1 MEKRV
6 IAKAFVLVLIG
17 CLFLLL
23 MLFWAYISSIVL
35 ALLIASAFYPL
46 YARIKKWFGKRE
58 GWASFVLTI
67 FILFILVVPVG
78 GFVATLSNEALDF
91 YHRSKDAVSLKE
103 FRMAFE
109 EDPVW
114 AQRLRKLREV
124 TGIEFNT
131 QTIESLAS
139 SLGRNVGL
147 YLSRQLSA
155 VASNIMHLL
164 LNFFLMMLA
173 IYYILR
179 DGERLKQYILELLP
193 FPAGQQ
199 NLVVSK
205 FREMGRAIIF
215 GNGVN
220 GIIQGIVGGLGFYF
234 FDMGSPILWGTL
246 IGFLAFLP
254 IVGASVVFIPA
265 TLILL
270 IHGEVKM
277 AFSFFVY
284 NASYSLA
291 MEYVVKPRLIGKGMR
306 MNSLLVFFGILG
318 GMKLFGIM
326 GLIYGPLIMTIF
338 FTLAEI
344 YRIEYK
350 EIVS

>member
-1 MEKRV
+1 MERRV

-46 YARIKKWFGKRE
+46 YAKMRNWFGKRE
-58 GWASFVLTI
+58 GYASLVMTI
-67 FILFILVVPVG
+67 FILFVLVVPVG
-78 GFVATLSNEALDF
+78 GFVATLSNEALDL
-91 YHRSKDAVSLKE
+91 YHRSREAVSLKDL
-103 FRMAFE
+103 RQAFE
-109 EDPVW
+109 ENPVW
-114 AQRLRKLREV
+114 AERLRKLKDV

-131 QTIESLAS
+131 QTIEGFAS

-155 VASNIMHLL
+155 IASNIMQLL
-164 LNFFLMMLA
+164 VNFFLMMMTV
-173 IYYILR
+173 YYVLR

-193 FPAGQQ
+193 FPAAQQ

-215 GNGVN
+215 GNGIN
-220 GIIQGIVGGLGFYF
+220 GIIQGIVGGFGFHLF
-234 FDMGSPILWGTL
+234 HMGSPILWGTL

-270 IHGEVKM
+270 IHSEFKI

-284 NASYSLA
+284 NASYSLL
-291 MEYVVKPRLIGKGMR
+291 MEYIVKPRLIGKGMR

-318 GMKLFGIM
+318 GMKVFGIM
-326 GLIYGPLIMTIF
+326 GLVYGPLIMTIF

-350 EIVS
+350 EVVS

>member
-1 MEKRV
+1 MERRV

-23 MLFWAYISSIVL
+23 RLFWAYISSIVL

-58 GWASFVLTI
+58 AWASLVMTF
-67 FILFILVVPVG
+67 FILLVLVVPVA

-91 YHRSKDAVSLKE
+91 YHRSKDAVSLKDL
-103 FRMAFE
+103 RKTFE

-131 QTIESLAS
+131 QTLESLAS
-139 SLGRNVGL
+139 SVARNVGL
-147 YLSRQLSA
+147 YLSGQLSA
-155 VASNIMHLL
+155 VASNIMQLL
-164 LNFFLMMLA
+164 LNFFLMMLTL
-173 IYYILR
+173 YYILR

-220 GIIQGIVGGLGFYF
+220 GIIQGIVGGFGFYIF
-234 FDMGSPILWGTL
+234 GMGSPILWGTL

-254 IVGASVVFIPA
+254 IVGASIVFIPA
-265 TLILL
+265 TIILL
-270 IHGEVKM
+270 IHGDVKI
-277 AFSFFVY
+277 AFTFLVY
-284 NASYSLA
+284 NAFYSLA

-338 FTLAEI
+338 FTMAEI